1 MCFSG
6 QCVPNVKFGSI
17 NKFQLSQLGG
27 REVPKAEV
35 KRREAVWDLFQSE
48 LVFLIDHLMV
58 LKNVSWQNTNVPSDM
73 PR

>member
-1 MCFSG
+1 M
-6 QCVPNVKFGSI
+6 PEMKFL
-17 NKFQLSQLGG
+17 LSQLGG

-58 LKNVSWQNTNVPSDM
+58 LKNVSWQDTQEPVVM
-73 PR
+73 QC